1 MRYKTA
7 KEHAEREMAS
17 MVEDGHLVSVV
28 AYGSPPGAETN
39 VTQYKL
45 KQLGN
50 LGKGNFAHNLI
61 ATLGE
66 MKTEKSFGTSAKEFV
81 EDNRILEL
89 QEEVERERARQLEES
104 FRREFRHRAR

>member
-50 LGKGNFAHNLI
+50 LGKGNFA
-61 ATLGE
+61 
-66 MKTEKSFGTSAKEFV
+66 
-81 EDNRILEL
+81 
-89 QEEVERERARQLEES
+89 
-104 FRREFRHRAR
+104 

>member
-1 MRYKTA
+1 
-7 KEHAEREMAS
+7 
-17 MVEDGHLVSVV
+17 
-28 AYGSPPGAETN
+28 
-39 VTQYKL
+39 
-45 KQLGN
+45 
-50 LGKGNFAHNLI
+50 
-61 ATLGE
+61 